1 LHFCFVLLVEFL
13 IQFFAQRHEVLS
25 LEFTHGHAA
34 PSLQVW
40 LAWMMA
46 ANISFITARSP
57 KA

>member
-1 LHFCFVLLVEFL
+1 MLLVEFL

-46 ANISFITARSP
+46 ANSSFITARSP